1 MWIINFVF
9 KISIN
14 LFTDIKYRCFLHQSH
29 KVSKYPTKAKLVLNI
44 FLETILPQMT
54 IGIVLKIK
62 KYVILCVSLSHPQGE
77 TPPLSNKTKL
87 LLIKMFTII
96 VPAIITAIFFR
107 KKWDIDSPYTL
118 TWTTSK
124 KISNQKISHTYP
136 PALPPN
142 PSQKKNQNKKNLRWI
157 KILKELMNWWLDTF
171 TRANQK
177 RNFYTKCFYAYPK
190 KEFNQNNLYTYL
202 KEPNF
207 LLKNFTRKKTIFQTQ
222 KLLYLFEKIIYT
234 SGKLISY
241 TFASSF

>member
-54 IGIVLKIK
+54 IGIVSKIK

-124 KISNQKISHTYP
+124 TISNQKISHTYP
-136 PALPPN
+136 PALSASPIP
-142 PSQKKNQNKKNLRWI
+142 QKKSKQKKI
-157 KILKELMNWWLDTF
+157 HTELK
-171 TRANQK
+171 
-177 RNFYTKCFYAYPK
+177 Y
-190 KEFNQNNLYTYL
+190 
-202 KEPNF
+202 
-207 LLKNFTRKKTIFQTQ
+207 
-222 KLLYLFEKIIYT
+222 
-234 SGKLISY
+234 
-241 TFASSF
+241 

>member
-29 KVSKYPTKAKLVLNI
+29 KVSKYPTKALNI

-54 IGIVLKIK
+54 IGIVSKIK
-62 KYVILCVSLSHPQGE
+62 KCVILCVSLSHPQGE

-136 PALPPN
+136 PALPPS
-142 PSQKKNQNKKNLRWI
+142 PIPQKKSKQKKI
-157 KILKELMNWWLDTF
+157 YAELK
-171 TRANQK
+171 
-177 RNFYTKCFYAYPK
+177 Y
-190 KEFNQNNLYTYL
+190 
-202 KEPNF
+202 
-207 LLKNFTRKKTIFQTQ
+207 
-222 KLLYLFEKIIYT
+222 
-234 SGKLISY
+234 
-241 TFASSF
+241 